1 MEFNERL
8 KTARKQARM
17 TQVELAEKAGI
28 AVNSVRLYEAGKI
41 VPKLDTIEKI
51 SGALSVDFNW
61 LLNGFTLEEHNEAFI
76 NRISGHGDTSA
87 RDLYLQKHP
96 NDEPAKT
103 PKRNFDFQKMVDGL
117 DDDGLK
123 MLEAYAEF
131 LISKQK
137 ANAPQDA
144 PAGPDDKEPAE
155 K

>member
-8 KTARKQARM
+8 RGARKQARM

-51 SGALSVDFNW
+51 AGALSVDVNW
-61 LLNGFTLEEHNEAFI
+61 LLNGSTLKEHDEAFI
-76 NRISGHGDTSA
+76 NRISGQGNTSA
-87 RDLYLQKHP
+87 RGLYLKKHP
-96 NDEPAKT
+96 NDEPA
-103 PKRNFDFQKMVDGL
+103 PARPNVAQMIDGL
-117 DDDGLK
+117 SEENVKQLMDYADFLK
-123 MLEAYAEF
+123 
-131 LISKQK
+131 SRQT
-137 ANAPQDA
+137 PQDV